1 MSAYRI
7 IRVSMYNSYSGTVS
21 WAFAMYMFDRSV
33 NLHKIEIIICSI
45 VEDWLKLWYIRI
57 ISLASLFIIFI
68 VRDTDEFNFNTIRFC
83 DTDLIIVFEQGIILY
98 IKNIRS
104 KLDVR
109 NIDKNEYCNIDKST
123 EFLNNFIWRWDGER
137 WPTNVII
144 KLNCICII

>member
-68 VRDTDEFNFNTIRFC
+68 ETLMNSIS
-83 DTDLIIVFEQGIILY
+83 IL
-98 IKNIRS
+98 
-104 KLDVR
+104 
-109 NIDKNEYCNIDKST
+109 
-123 EFLNNFIWRWDGER
+123 
-137 WPTNVII
+137 
-144 KLNCICII
+144 